1 MAVTLYWNKLCP
13 FVQRSWI
20 TLIEKNVA
28 FELVYVPLSG
38 GTPDW
43 YKEINPRATV
53 PTLKHGDNIIF
64 ESNLIAQYVDDT
76 FDPKQSLFPGSAYDR
91 HRVRFFLEQIGEFVG
106 AAYGLLFDLKSEGK
120 NAELEANLKNLEKLL
135 AEQSPNG
142 PFFLGETFSLAD
154 IALVPFLDR
163 HRHLLFAFADGY
175 NIFANAPRL
184 KVLLDAAVLR
194 PSVFQ
199 TNQSAA
205 CYIEAFKGHLS
216 NAPEPTK
223 RPLKLYTNGNCPF
236 CERVKIALALK
247 NIVVDEVEIDL
258 ANPPAWYSTE
268 INPRGTV
275 PALAL
280 GDGRIVH
287 ESNLI
292 VAYFDE
298 EYAVDDKPALVP
310 TDGFARYQ
318 QNLFLE
324 AAGGGVV
331 GAGYGFLFSKGSD
344 EKRAALQE
352 AARPVED
359 LLVQQSTGPF
369 FFGAEVSLA
378 DIALIPHL
386 VRLSAALP
394 EFGNGYSF
402 FEEFPRLCGIV
413 KAAREHSVIGK
424 VLKEPEAYLAVVRAR
439 IAKSA

>member
-1 MAVTLYWNKLCP
+1 MSVTLYWNKICP
-13 FVQRSWI
+13 FVQRAWI
-20 TLIEKNVA
+20 TLIEKRVA

-38 GTPDW
+38 GTPAW
-43 YKEINPRATV
+43 YHEINPRGTV
-53 PTLKHGDNIIF
+53 PTLKHGDRIVF

-91 HRVRFFLEQIGEFVG
+91 HRVRFFLEQVGEFVG
-106 AAYGLLFDLKSEGK
+106 SAYGFLSDRAGK
-120 NAELEANLKNLEKLL
+120 DEFEANVKNLEKLL
-135 AEQSPNG
+135 AEQSPSG
-142 PFFLGETFSLAD
+142 PFFLGDTFSLAD

-163 HRHLLFAFADGY
+163 FRHTLFAFVDGY
-175 NIFANAPRL
+175 DIFASAPRL
-184 KVLLDAAVLR
+184 KALHAAATLR

-199 TNQSAA
+199 TNQSGAF
-205 CYIEAFKGHLS
+205 YIDAYKGYVS
-216 NAPEPTK
+216 GGPVEPTK
-223 RPLKLYTNGNCPF
+223 RPLKLYTNGHCPF

-247 NIVVDEVEIDL
+247 GIVVDEVEIDL
-258 ANPPAWYSTE
+258 ADPPAWYAAD

-298 EYAVDDKPALVP
+298 EYAAEEGKPALVP
-310 TDGFARYQ
+310 TDGLARYQ

-324 AAGGGVV
+324 AAGGLV
-331 GAGYGFLFSKGSD
+331 GAGYGLLFGKGAD

-359 LLVQQSTGPF
+359 LLAQQSAGPF
-369 FFGAEVSLA
+369 FFGAEPSLA
-378 DIALIPHL
+378 DVSVLTHL
-386 VRLSAALP
+386 VRFSASLP
-394 EFGNGYSF
+394 EFGNGYALF
-402 FEEFPRLCGIV
+402 TEFPRLGALV
-413 KAAREHSVIGK
+413 QAAREHPVIGK
-424 VLKEPEAYLAVVRAR
+424 VLKEPEAYLAIIRAR